1 MNCPFCGALM
11 EDGNVTTAD
20 SIGLFF
26 MRNLPAAFLCF
37 GISTFLGILIYLANL
52 NERSRRQREELEAQ
66 QSAQEPK
73 K

>member
-1 MNCPFCGALM
+1 MKRFLPLLCVVVIVLYL
-11 EDGNVTTAD
+11 V
-20 SIGLFF
+20 SISLFF
-26 MRNLPAAFLCF
+26 MRNLSAAFLCF

>member
-1 MNCPFCGALM
+1 MKRFLPLLCL
-11 EDGNVTTAD
+11 VVILLYLV

-26 MRNLPAAFLCF
+26 MCNLPAAFLCF

-66 QSAQEPK
+66 QTAQKPEN
-73 K
+73 

>member
-1 MNCPFCGALM
+1 MKRFLPLLCL
-11 EDGNVTTAD
+11 VVILLYLV

-37 GISTFLGILIYLANL
+37 GTSTFLGILIYLANL

-66 QSAQEPK
+66 QTAQKPEN
-73 K
+73 

>member
-1 MNCPFCGALM
+1 MKRFLPLLCVVVIVLYL
-11 EDGNVTTAD
+11 V
-20 SIGLFF
+20 SIGLIFL
-26 MRNLPAAFLCF
+26 RNLPAAFLCF